1 MRAGSIDAV
10 ITELDAIIAVSRKRG
25 TAEGYFAALYRR
37 VTAEVQARISRG
49 GFENGPRMERFDV
62 IFANRYLD
70 AWTLRERGERITDSW
85 NEALNCSGHFWPVVL
100 QHLLLGMNA
109 HINLDLGIAAATV
122 APGREIH
129 GLKRDFDSINAIL
142 AEMTGDVQDRLANVW
157 PAMRWLDRGAGGIDE
172 AIVNFSIRRA
182 RDHAWAVALAL
193 AEMDL
198 EDARAAHVLRTDAT
212 MAALGRKVRR
222 PGLKLAITLGFI
234 RLRERGSVSEK
245 LDVLLR

>member
-1 MRAGSIDAV
+1 MQAGSIDEVLAG
-10 ITELDAIIAVSRKRG
+10 LDSIIDISRRRG
-25 TAEGYFAALYRR
+25 TTDGYFAALYRR
-37 VTAEVQARISRG
+37 VTAGVQTRIASG
-49 GFENGPRMERFDV
+49 GFEDGARMERFDV

-70 AWTLRERGERITDSW
+70 AWFRRERGERITDSW
-85 NEALNCSGHFWPVVL
+85 NEALNCSAHFWPVVL

-109 HINLDLGIAAATV
+109 HINLDLGIAAATL

-157 PAMRWLDRGAGGIDE
+157 PAMRWLDRSGGGVDE

-182 RDHAWAVALAL
+182 RDHAWSVALAL

-198 EDARAAHVLRTDAT
+198 DDARAAHVTRTDAT
-212 MAALGRKVRR
+212 MAALARRVRR
-222 PGLKLAITLGFI
+222 PGLKLAIMLGFI

-245 LDVLLR
+245 LDILLR